1 MGGAKLETYSAMLLI
16 LALMLAGCCAL
27 MLPAALR
34 LWAVLRLAAAAL
46 MAGFAVLGALALL
59 APEAEPLA
67 LPLGPPWAAALV
79 GLDAVSAWFLA
90 PLGALGCFSALLLR
104 PATRTELLAFPPLL
118 LGLVLAA
125 VAADGFTLVLGLLL
139 AAVAAWAAL
148 PERRAARLMLGFALT
163 GGLCLMA
170 GFALMSA
177 GAGSLGFAALRAS
190 PPEGWMAAA
199 VLVLA
204 LLGAA
209 ALGGLSPLHGWVAG
223 ALSAAPAQVAPLLAG
238 ALPVLALLAA
248 LRLVLELSGPAQPSW
263 WGLAPLLLGGF
274 AVLIG
279 GFRALVEDGLRGVL
293 GGAVTA
299 GLGLFAL
306 GLGLALLFR
315 GSDMDVPAALALAG
329 ALLAGAH
336 LLLGVGLLALALS
349 VVQMQAGPV
358 AGARLDALGGLAHNM
373 PLAAGAALVA
383 ALSIAALPPFAGF
396 AALWLLT
403 QALLAAWRTQQ
414 ALYQFAALGTLIM
427 LGLGMGLLAMAMVRL
442 WGMVFLGR
450 PRSPRVAGA
459 EDAPGPARAA
469 LLFPAL
475 ALLGLGALP
484 PLAMALMQ
492 GAVEQLLGGAA
503 PASILG
509 LAAGDAGARYLVLPV
524 LAVMAGLMA
533 LLWWVARR
541 RAPKGL
547 AEAPLWQGGFIA
559 PPPHMP
565 FGDPS
570 TQVSAEGFAAPVLAV
585 LGGPLGG
592 YEARVLAAPP
602 GSVAAARFE
611 SRWRDPF
618 ARALVRLTSLRH
630 QASLW
635 AERGRLP
642 APRAALR
649 VGFLALLALLA
660 LLVLAERP

>member
-209 ALGGLSPLHGWVAG
+209 ALGGLAPLHGWVAG

-618 ARALVRLTSLRH
+618 TRALVRLTSLRH

-660 LLVLAERP
+660 LLVIAERP